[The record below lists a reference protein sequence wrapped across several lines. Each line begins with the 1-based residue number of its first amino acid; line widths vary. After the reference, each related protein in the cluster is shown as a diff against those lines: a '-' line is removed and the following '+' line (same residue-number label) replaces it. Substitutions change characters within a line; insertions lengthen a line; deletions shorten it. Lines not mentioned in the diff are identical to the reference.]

1 MDETQEEEYINYE
14 LNTIRDSYFL
24 TNDEMRIYEEAFP
37 ANEDVAEPEGPPDE
51 HEPETNSNATY
62 SNATFIT
69 NDEADLVAALTSNF
83 TVPDAN
89 AILAYNYT
97 NIPIPDAYPGSS
109 LSIYDIS
116 YPLIDDGDND
126 NDSDSGFIPFTPEPP
141 HRRHRQ
147 VIDCTTSANADPDIQ
162 DETETMCY
170 ICLEHCPEYQMVYL
184 KEANFAN
191 GRCCMQNSMCQKCM
205 LNTLQYKP
213 NEIIC
218 CPFCRNT
225 ISHIET
231 QHQTTTDAIK
241 QQLDSLT

>member
-1 MDETQEEEYINYE
+1 MDEFQEEEYINYE

-37 ANEDVAEPEGPPDE
+37 ANEYVNEDVAEPEGPPDE
-51 HEPETNSNATY
+51 HNPDTNVTV
-62 SNATFIT
+62 TT
-69 NDEADLVAALTSNF
+69 NDELDLVALTNAF
-83 TVPDAN
+83 NVPN
-89 AILAYNYT
+89 ASLAYNYT
-97 NIPIPDAYPGSS
+97 NIPIPNAYPGSS
-109 LSIYDIS
+109 ISIYDIS
-116 YPLIDDGDND
+116 YAVDNDND
-126 NDSDSGFIPFTPEPP
+126 NDSDSETSFIPFTPELP
-141 HRRHRQ
+141 HRRQRQ
-147 VIDCTTSANADPDIQ
+147 VIECTTAANTDPDIQ
-162 DETETMCY
+162 DETETTCY

-205 LNTLQYKP
+205 LNTLQHKP

-218 CPFCRNT
+218 CPFCRNAV
-225 ISHIET
+225 SHIET